1 MNDAELLAIIA
12 QAEREGWQT
21 LNLSE
26 KKLKTIPEMIRKL
39 TNLKIL
45 DLSHNQ
51 ITEIPDAITQLSNL
65 TWLDLGYNQITAIP
79 DAIANLAN
87 LTELYLWNNQITA
100 ITDAIKS
107 LTKLQYLDLRGN
119 PISIPRDL
127 LAPSSGEYRPS
138 ARPILDYYF
147 RVQDPKKSTQIYE
160 AKILIVGEG
169 GSGKTSLANKLI
181 DPDYQLKPETEDIST
196 QGIDILQWEFMERN
210 QQTYKINIW
219 DFGGQEIYHQ
229 IHQFFGG
236 VTKLLNR
243 L

>member
-1 MNDAELLAIIA
+1 
-12 QAEREGWQT
+12 
-21 LNLSE
+21 
-26 KKLKTIPEMIRKL
+26 
-39 TNLKIL
+39 
-45 DLSHNQ
+45 
-51 ITEIPDAITQLSNL
+51 
-65 TWLDLGYNQITAIP
+65 
-79 DAIANLAN
+79 
-87 LTELYLWNNQITA
+87 NQITA

-196 QGIDILQWEFMERN
+196 QGIDILQWEFMGRN

-229 IHQFFGG
+229 THQFFGG